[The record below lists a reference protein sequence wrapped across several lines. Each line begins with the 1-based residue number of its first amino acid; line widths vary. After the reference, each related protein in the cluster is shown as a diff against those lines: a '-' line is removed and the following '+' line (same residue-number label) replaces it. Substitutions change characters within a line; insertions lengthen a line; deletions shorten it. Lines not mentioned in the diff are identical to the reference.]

1 MFIKA
6 TEKTLKILTVFLA
19 LIAAVTL
26 SAGCTGKSH
35 TLTYNA
41 LSWEE
46 VKNAEGYRIYDGDA
60 LIGETTDTAFLLR
73 PDAGQHNIRLESF
86 EGEKSKQ
93 IAEFSYSVP
102 ALSEKI
108 YNGADA
114 FEEEQTSEESYF
126 SAAQHLKIDYTGSGK
141 AGDEFTKVINLAS
154 NVRKVSIISD
164 RRITVRASFV
174 IQKRTEDIEFEL
186 ENIVLQGLENE
197 QYAISYDGGYTA
209 SSGCLILKLFGVYN
223 AVLCGYVAPKGEDGE
238 RSGWFKHGETGG
250 NGGDGGGA
258 ISAGEIYVISEGDAV
273 FTGGNGGIGGN
284 GGDAGGINKVGN
296 GGNGGKGG
304 NAVTGTKFS
313 LFMLNGAFSASGGS
327 GGTGG
332 KRGNPVDSG
341 GLTSDRYDGKAGAD
355 GTGLAVTEKIAL
367 RGDFGED
374 KNNENA

>member
-46 VKNAEGYRIYDGDA
+46 VKNAEVYRIYDGDTV
-60 LIGETTDTAFLLR
+60 IGETTDTAFLLR

-186 ENIVLQGLENE
+186 ENIVLHGLQTQ
-197 QYAISYDGGYTA
+197 QYAISYDGGYQA
-209 SSGCLILKLFGVYN
+209 SSGCLILKLFGIYN
-223 AVLCGYVAPKGEDGE
+223 SVLSGYIAPKGEDGE
-238 RSGWFKHGETGG
+238 RSDWFQH
-250 NGGDGGGA
+250 
-258 ISAGEIYVISEGDAV
+258 
-273 FTGGNGGIGGN
+273 
-284 GGDAGGINKVGN
+284 
-296 GGNGGKGG
+296 
-304 NAVTGTKFS
+304 
-313 LFMLNGAFSASGGS
+313 

-332 KRGNPVDSG
+332 EGGCGGAKGPGKNSLGSNDAENGSKGTPV
-341 GLTSDRYDGKAGAD
+341 
-355 GTGLAVTEKIAL
+355 V
-367 RGDFGED
+367 GEQIII
-374 KNNENA
+374 KGSVVIK